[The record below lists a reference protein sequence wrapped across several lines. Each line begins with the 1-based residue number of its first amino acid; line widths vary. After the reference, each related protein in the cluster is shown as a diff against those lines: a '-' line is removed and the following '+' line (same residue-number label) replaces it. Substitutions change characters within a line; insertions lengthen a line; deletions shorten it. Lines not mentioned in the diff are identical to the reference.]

1 MADRALKTRS
11 ATASPLDG
19 VQLSTVD
26 EESIRRL
33 VHGFYDAV
41 RRDDVIG
48 PIFLQK
54 IAPERWPFHLGRMCD
69 FWSSVLLRT
78 GRYHGQPLP
87 PHLRL
92 PDLSDVHFARWL
104 GLFRATARGIFS
116 EADAKVVIAT
126 AERIAQSFRFA
137 IAIHRGEDSTKLRPL
152 PEEAPSETKGEP
164 T

>member
-1 MADRALKTRS
+1 MTNKITVRT
-11 ATASPLDG
+11 ATPSPLDG

-26 EESIRRL
+26 EDSIRRL

-54 IAPERWPFHLGRMCD
+54 IAPGRWPFHLNRMCD
-69 FWSSVLLRT
+69 FWSSVLLRS

-92 PDLSDVHFARWL
+92 PGLSDIHFARWL
-104 GLFRATARGIFS
+104 GLFRTTARQVF
-116 EADAKVVIAT
+116 D
-126 AERIAQSFRFA
+126 
-137 IAIHRGEDSTKLRPL
+137 
-152 PEEAPSETKGEP
+152 EP
-164 T
+164 TRRLSSPPPNASRRAFASPSPFITARIRSRSAR